1 MSSLLKKL
9 SVSIKIHVGLYSQ
22 TDTETDTDT
31 VCLAS
36 FQIVDRIRR
45 QSS

>member
-1 MSSLLKKL
+1 MTSLRRSLLLISL
-9 SVSIKIHVGLYSQ
+9 SVSIKIHVIKRYGVRL
-22 TDTETDTDT
+22 
-31 VCLAS
+31 VS